1 MGHPT
6 AVLTRARERAAAAA
20 ERRAET
26 LRLVAVAG
34 HEAHV
39 VTAPKFDAPSL
50 VRVDC
55 TCGAYRSAP
64 GSESTAHSAWFSH
77 ARRKTQEA
85 GVTLP

>member
-1 MGHPT
+1 MAHPT
-6 AVLTRARERAAAAA
+6 AVLTRARERADAAA

-26 LRLVAVAG
+26 VRLCAEAG
-34 HEAHV
+34 HEGETVATLGV
-39 VTAPKFDAPSL
+39 PDL

-64 GSESTAHSAWFSH
+64 GPKRVAWGQWFSH